1 MTNYLKDLWEKLR
14 ADAANA
20 HKSLTIW
27 FNGVMGVAV
36 VGLPMVQEQMP
47 LLQDY
52 LPANLYH
59 YAMGMLIVGNIILRF
74 RTTTALAE
82 K

>member
-1 MTNYLKDLWEKLR
+1 MKSYLKDLRAKLS
-14 ADAANA
+14 ADAAKA

-27 FNGVMGVAV
+27 FNSIMGMAV
-36 VGLPMVQEQMP
+36 VAMP
-47 LLQDY
+47 ALQDQLPQLQGY

-74 RTTTALAE
+74 KTNGALAD